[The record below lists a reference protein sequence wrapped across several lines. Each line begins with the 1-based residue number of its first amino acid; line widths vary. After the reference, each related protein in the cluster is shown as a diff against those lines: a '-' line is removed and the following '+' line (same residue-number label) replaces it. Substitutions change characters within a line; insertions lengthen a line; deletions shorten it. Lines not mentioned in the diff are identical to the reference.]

1 MHRSVERFVKQR
13 VDPIRFVG
21 GGAQS
26 DLWCQIHAD
35 VFGRR
40 IHRVEAPLYTNVRGA
55 AFFAGLC
62 LGMLQRDQIP
72 ARVAIERTFR
82 PDPATRAIHD
92 GMHREFT
99 QLHKIERK
107 MYHRIAKLLR

>member
-1 MHRSVERFVKQR
+1 
-13 VDPIRFVG
+13 
-21 GGAQS
+21 
-26 DLWCQIHAD
+26 
-35 VFGRR
+35 
-40 IHRVEAPLYTNVRGA
+40 
-55 AFFAGLC
+55 
-62 LGMLQRDQIP
+62 MLQRDQIP

-82 PDPATRAIHD
+82 PDPAARAIHD